1 LRNVATNLSA
11 LLQLSLD
18 VKILFAYRLPYYKP
32 IGFGGTFILGNFIN
46 NRLLPMAVSLL
57 GVISIL
63 FIFAPQ
69 LSSIQAQDK
78 EQKKEAQKEIKQKDT
93 GKVASPKEI
102 EKKKQEAAPQAQ
114 LTPAETM
121 AEFVIIAYGTRPA
134 LQTARANI
142 QEDGTIKLV
151 TETGSITGNYTLR
164 QSKREKSLQDLLRV
178 DLELTPPETQSSA
191 KPIKYI
197 IAYNGASVW
206 SAQNDQYRNPA
217 PEAEAA
223 FQAQLTHDYASLLR
237 YKEDGST
244 LELKKPETV
253 VGVDCNV
260 LEMTS
265 PDGSKTTYW
274 ISAKTYRI
282 LHLEYSLPI
291 AQGQQPVKYRVSFF
305 YTPFRVIQNT
315 LVPTRRVMTQNG
327 KLVQEVTITQ
337 FNYSSKFDPEI
348 FQHLP

>member
-1 LRNVATNLSA
+1 
-11 LLQLSLD
+11 
-18 VKILFAYRLPYYKP
+18 
-32 IGFGGTFILGNFIN
+32 LGNFIS
-46 NRLLPMAVSLL
+46 NRILTSARATLAGLA
-57 GVISIL
+57 IL
-63 FIFAPQ
+63 FLLVPLLASP
-69 LSSIQAQDK
+69 QDK
-78 EQKKEAQKEIKQKDT
+78 TQKKETQKEIKEKDT

-102 EKKKQEAAPQAQ
+102 EKKKQEAVPEVK
-114 LTPAETM
+114 LSPAEAI
-121 AEFVIIAYGTRPA
+121 AEYVIFAYGTRAA

-151 TETGSITGNYTLR
+151 TEQGNISGNYTLR
-164 QSKREKSLQDLLRV
+164 QSRREKSSQDLLRV
-178 DLELTPPETQSSA
+178 DLDLTPPESQSSG

-206 SAQNDQYRNPA
+206 SAQNDQYRNAA

-253 VGVDCNV
+253 VGVECNV

-274 ISAKTYRI
+274 VSAKTFRI
-282 LHLEYSLPI
+282 LHLEYSLTL
-291 AQGQQPVKYRVSFF
+291 AQGQAPIKYRVSFY
-305 YTPFRVIQNT
+305 YTPLRVIQNT
-315 LVPTRRVMTQNG
+315 LVPTRRVMLQDG
-327 KLVQEVTITQ
+327 KLVQEVTINQ
-337 FNYSSKFDPEI
+337 FNYSVKFDPEI